1 MSVHGH
7 VSAHDVCIA
16 AFCVP
21 LNAFGGTFLS
31 SLIQEKVEVTV
42 KEFRIYLALSSV
54 MASPGMRVL
63 SSRAPSARL
72 ISR

>member
-31 SLIQEKVEVTV
+31 SLIQEKEVTV